1 MSDLTIVS
9 TADLLR
15 LHGAILSELRRRE
28 VVRSANG
35 PAGDYAELLFAKAFG
50 WRLESGS
57 TSGHDALDE
66 EGVRYQVKCRRL
78 TPQNRSRQLSFIRNL
93 PARPFDVLAGV
104 LFDEHF
110 QVHRAALVPVERVQE
125 HASYVEHVN
134 AWRLLLR
141 DAVWEWPGVRDVTP
155 ELRAAEA
162 LL

>member
-1 MSDLTIVS
+1 MSDLQHRS
-9 TADLLR
+9 TAELLR
-15 LHGAILSELRRRE
+15 LHGQILSELRRRE

-50 WRLESGS
+50 WRLEGGS
-57 TSGHDALDE
+57 TSGYDAVDE
-66 EGVRYQVKCRRL
+66 TGVRYQVKCRRL
-78 TPQNRSRQLSFIRNL
+78 TPHNRSRQLSFIRNL

-104 LFDEHF
+104 LFDEEF
-110 QVHRAALVPVERVQE
+110 RVRRAALVPVERVQE

-141 DAVWEWPGVRDVTP
+141 DAVWEWPGVRDVTA
-155 ELRAAEA
+155 ELHSAES